1 MPGVI
6 EVVQLWTALALRAG
20 IRFDRT
26 QGSRVG

>member
-6 EVVQLWTALALRAG
+6 EALHLWTALALRAG
-20 IRFDRT
+20 IRVGRS